1 MKVSWKKHR
10 LELKEIFSISY
21 GNYSHRD
28 ALLVTLSHKGHS
40 GYGECVEI
48 DYYGIDL
55 EAFILKL
62 KHIQQA
68 IEKIEILIPGEF
80 YSFLLN
86 LDLHPFLR
94 SALDCAYWDL
104 FGKLE
109 SRTFA
114 ELNQFSYT
122 ELPPSSLTISIAPV
136 EQQIQKIRDSDW
148 PKFKVKAKTLDRRL
162 IFSFLDTGKNIALDA
177 NSAFTEEDCEYLQSN
192 ARSNGFDYVE
202 QPRGVGEYARLNR
215 NLNVNWMADEDCQN
229 ISDLKKLQ
237 PHYSSVNL
245 KLMKCGGITPALEL
259 IREAKKRNF
268 KVMIGCMTESSVGIS
283 AGIALAG
290 LCDFADLD
298 GANLIANDYAA
309 GSFVDKGKLVLS
321 EKPGLGISLV

>member
-1 MKVSWKKHR
+1 MKVSWIKHR

-28 ALLVTLSHKGHS
+28 ALLVILSHKGNS
-40 GYGECVEI
+40 GYGECVGI
-48 DYYGIDL
+48 DYYSIDL
-55 EAFILKL
+55 EVFILKL
-62 KHIQQA
+62 KQIQQVV
-68 IEKIEILIPGEF
+68 ESTEILIPGEF

-86 LDLHPFLR
+86 LELHPFLR

-109 SRTFA
+109 NKTFC
-114 ELNQFSYT
+114 ELNQFSFT
-122 ELPPSSLTISIAPV
+122 KLPDSSLTISIAPV
-136 EQQIQKIRDSDW
+136 EQQIQKIRESDW
-148 PKFKVKAKTLDRRL
+148 QKFKVKAKTLDRKS
-162 IFSFLDTGKNIALDA
+162 IFSLLDTGKNIALDA
-177 NSAFTEEDCEYLQSN
+177 NSGFSEEDCEFLQCN
-192 ARSNGFDYVE
+192 ACSIGFDYVE
-202 QPRGVGEYARLNR
+202 QPRGVGKYAHLNR

-237 PHYSSVNL
+237 PHYSSVNI
-245 KLMKCGGITPALEL
+245 KLMKCGGITPALDF
-259 IREAKKRNF
+259 IHEAKNLNF

-298 GANLIANDYAA
+298 GANLIANDYAI
-309 GSFVDKGKLVLS
+309 GSFVQKGLLTLS